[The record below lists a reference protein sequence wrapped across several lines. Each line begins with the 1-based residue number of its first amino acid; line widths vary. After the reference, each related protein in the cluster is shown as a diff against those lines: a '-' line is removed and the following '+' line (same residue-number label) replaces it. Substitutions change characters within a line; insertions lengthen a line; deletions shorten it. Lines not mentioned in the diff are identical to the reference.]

1 MKHTIYPHRLNAY
14 FAIPTGLWAIICCY
28 FCGQLLDSGNR
39 PLAIGYL
46 VFAGISLLLGK
57 YLLDTAKY
65 HVEFTDQGIT
75 VHQGENSPVF
85 LSWNDLS
92 CLCRS
97 TSPKGHPCLILSAE
111 PLDAARA
118 KGLAKKSAW
127 TSKLY
132 VENAVVLFLQ
142 QQKNPEALEAFLA
155 EHFPITKD
163 IL

>member
-1 MKHTIYPHRLNAY
+1 MKHTIYPHRLNTY
-14 FAIPTGLWAIICCY
+14 FAIPMGLWAIVCCY
-28 FCGQLLDSGNR
+28 FCGQLLDNENKA
-39 PLAIGYL
+39 LAIGYL
-46 VFAGISLLLGK
+46 VFAGVSLLVGK

-65 HVEFTDQGIT
+65 HAEFTDQGIA
-75 VHQGENSPVF
+75 VSQGTDDPIL
-85 LSWNDLS
+85 LSWSDLP

-97 TSPKGHPCLILSAE
+97 TSPKGHACLILSAE

-142 QQKNPEALEAFLA
+142 QQKDPKALEAFLA
-155 EHFPITKD
+155 TRLTVTH
-163 IL
+163 LS